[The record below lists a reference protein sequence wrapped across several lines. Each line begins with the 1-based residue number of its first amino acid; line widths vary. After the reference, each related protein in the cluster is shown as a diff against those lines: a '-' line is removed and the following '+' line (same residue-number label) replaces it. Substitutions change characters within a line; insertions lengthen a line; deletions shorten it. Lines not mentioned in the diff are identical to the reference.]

1 MSRKV
6 LVLGH
11 KGMLGNAVSSYL
23 KSLPGYDV
31 VTLSARWGEES
42 FASEIQ
48 NVQADYIVNCIGA
61 IPQRKRGEAE
71 YLNLNYHLPV
81 FLDSL
86 GVKIVHPTTDCEFS
100 GNLPPDKKYTKDDK
114 RDATDLYG
122 VSKIKAS
129 LFIESEGKNT
139 KIIRTSIIGHE
150 LSSNVS
156 LLDWFLSSEGEV
168 SGYTDH
174 YWNGVTTLFWAQS
187 CQKII
192 ECWDEAPVITQ
203 LGLDTSVTKYELLE
217 LIKKVYNK
225 DIVVT
230 KKSTGL
236 LANKALLSDDPV
248 LDIESQLRELK
259 SFYKK

>member
-23 KSLPGYDV
+23 KSLPNYDV
-31 VTLSARWGEES
+31 ITLHARWGEES

-48 NVQADYIVNCIGA
+48 NAQADYIINCVGA
-61 IPQRKRGEAE
+61 IPQRKRGELE
-71 YLNLNYHLPV
+71 YFNLNYHLPV
-81 FLDSL
+81 FLDSV

-100 GNLPPDKKYTKDDK
+100 GNLSPDEKYTKYSK
-114 RDATDLYG
+114 RDATDSYG
-122 VSKIKAS
+122 ISKIKAS
-129 LFIESEGKNT
+129 LFIVSEGKNT

-187 CQKII
+187 CRKII
-192 ECWDEAPVITQ
+192 ESWDESPVTTQ
-203 LGLDTSVTKYELLE
+203 LGLDTPVTKYELLE
-217 LIKKVYNK
+217 LVKKVYNK
-225 DIVVT
+225 DIVVNE
-230 KKSTGL
+230 KSTGL
-236 LANKALLSDDPV
+236 SANKTLLSDSPV
-248 LDIESQLRELK
+248 PDIESQLRELK
-259 SFYKK
+259 NFYKK